1 MANQGDSVPAT
12 KAFSR
17 LPTNVVPSQY
27 HLNIRPDIANFTF
40 TGSEKIEVEV
50 KEATKTIVL
59 NSLDI
64 DIQSV
69 TFISKGLGKSCLV
82 FLLFYC
88 CLVAF
93 SLSLSLC
100 TAPEQN

>member
-1 MANQGDSVPAT
+1 MANNGDSVPAT

-17 LPTNVVPSQY
+17 LPTNVVPSHY

-40 TGSEKIEVEV
+40 TGSEKVEVDV

-64 DIQSV
+64 EIKSV
-69 TFISKGLGKSCLV
+69 SFVSAGTGMLFAIYV
-82 FLLFYC
+82 FLCFLHLYPNKQY
-88 CLVAF
+88 LK
-93 SLSLSLC
+93 
-100 TAPEQN
+100 